1 MVVSNV
7 HAIHEMPNREAP
19 TRQRRAITWSTPG
32 KEKWYMQNNP
42 KTELHM
48 HSDPQMR
55 IGLQLFWW
63 NVTINVFSTAI
74 SLGSP
79 RNFLHIQ
86 IQSMRWLI
94 YNWSFSTGNA
104 SNEEKK
110 TNQDNCSWPSKA
122 GILQSS
128 KTKSA
133 PSEEL
138 VHDTM
143 DWFKSLQSNRYKT
156 VFSKISFILLNL
168 KIVRMQRK
176 KKEFRIVLEISCFWE
191 GINTLWANVGK
202 K

>member
-1 MVVSNV
+1 
-7 HAIHEMPNREAP
+7 
-19 TRQRRAITWSTPG
+19 
-32 KEKWYMQNNP
+32 MQHNP

-48 HSDPQMR
+48 HCYPQMR

-74 SLGSP
+74 SLGSH

-94 YNWSFSTGNA
+94 CTWSFNTGNA
-104 SNEEKK
+104 SNGEKK
-110 TNQDNCSWPSKA
+110 TNLDNCSWPSKA

-128 KTKSA
+128 KTKTA
-133 PSEEL
+133 PSEEW

-168 KIVRMQRK
+168 KIVSIQRE
-176 KKEFRIVLEISCFWE
+176 KKEFRIVLEISCFSE
-191 GINTLWANVGK
+191 DINTLPCWGKVGK
-202 K
+202 KVSLF